1 MRIFLLI
8 IILLFNCETRI
19 IGQSYCTEEEEKKT
33 LLTIAPLYNPFE
45 VSNRYKLNLMKIS

>member
-19 IGQSYCTEEEEKKT
+19 IGQSYCTEEEEKRT
-33 LLTIAPLYNPFE
+33 LLTNAPLYPFE